1 MPPTLETPRLV
12 LRAHV
17 PSDLDELIA
26 CWADPDVY
34 RFLAGRPFTREECW
48 ARLLRYVGHWTVNGW
63 GMFAVLD
70 RPSGRY
76 IGDVGFANFERGIA
90 GIDGSPEAG
99 WLIAGAVQGKGLASE
114 ALAAAT
120 TWLDAHL
127 DPPRTVC
134 MIDLG
139 NVASHK
145 VAAKAG
151 YRESGRAIHG
161 ENPVM
166 LYTRTRR

>member
-1 MPPTLETPRLV
+1 MITVETPRLV
-12 LRAHV
+12 LRPHV
-17 PSDLDELIA
+17 PSDLEQLIA
-26 CWADPDVY
+26 TWADPDVY

-48 ARLLRYVGHWTVNGW
+48 ARLLRHVGHWTVFGW

-70 RPSGRY
+70 RASGRY
-76 IGDVGFANFERGIA
+76 IGDVGFANFERGIV

-99 WLIAGAVQGKGLASE
+99 WLVAGSVQGKGLASE

-120 TWLDAHL
+120 AWLDEKI

-139 NVASHK
+139 NAASHK

-151 YRESGRAIHG
+151 YRESGRAKHG
-161 ENPVM
+161 ESDVM
-166 LYTRTRR
+166 LYARVRR